1 MDRLPE
7 GQEWGLESW
16 ESGIR
21 LGSMV
26 ARETSCLTSHP
37 LGPVLSS
44 LSILCFNAFLLLL
57 LFLIYLF
64 RSLDL
69 SCSTQDL
76 QSSLLYVG
84 AFFFP
89 FTFISWRLITLQ
101 YCSGFCHT
109 ST

>member
-26 ARETSCLTSHP
+26 ARETSCLISHP

-57 LFLIYLF
+57 LFFKFTYFAHWILVAARRIF
-64 RSLDL
+64 
-69 SCSTQDL
+69 
-76 QSSLLYVG
+76 SLLCCMWEL
-84 AFFFP
+84 FFFH
-89 FTFISWRLITLQ
+89 LLLLV
-101 YCSGFCHT
+101 GG
-109 ST
+109 